1 LFLENTK
8 VYGQRMKDTDLV
20 MMQHTNRI
28 NTVKDGNIKEALME
42 DRQLKL
48 TNLVTPFAGQ
58 CRFVSLSI
66 CQLELP
72 ALFKDIDGPN
82 IEI

>member
-1 LFLENTK
+1 LTSVVVANP
-8 VYGQRMKDTDLV
+8 
-20 MMQHTNRI
+20 TNRI
-28 NTVKDGNIKEALME
+28 NIVKDGNIKEALME

>member
-1 LFLENTK
+1 LTSVVVANP
-8 VYGQRMKDTDLV
+8 
-20 MMQHTNRI
+20 TNRI
-28 NTVKDGNIKEALME
+28 NIVKDGNIKEALME

-66 CQLELP
+66 CQFELP